1 MNLALHLIFTVFLCR
16 RCIPAYDSAMRRTGR
31 PDPTTFSQR
40 PLGEPAPK
48 PAHEIREDPKPQPPP
63 QINRSFHLCPPH
75 CSSHHHRSLVRDRIH
90 GVPRSAQGLL
100 DWSESESSA
109 HETNML
115 PEDRTDSPTFGPS
128 PGEADGPGQSSSP
141 AQGPGTDDSLSTD
154 SEPPPQ
160 PKGRKVG
167 ISSNAVAY
175 AISTGSCAGLITR
188 LLGDIRSLPPRKR
201 RKKAAELLAKCE
213 TMQAETDAC

>member
-1 MNLALHLIFTVFLCR
+1 MHPRLHQCHE
-16 RCIPAYDSAMRRTGR
+16 AHWSARSHCVQSTAPRGASSKASAR
-31 PDPTTFSQR
+31 NKRGPQAPT
-40 PLGEPAPK
+40 
-48 PAHEIREDPKPQPPP
+48 PPP
-63 QINRSFHLCPPH
+63 NQQKLPSLPPSLQLPPPPLA
-75 CSSHHHRSLVRDRIH
+75 SSSSNDRIH

-115 PEDRTDSPTFGPS
+115 PADRTDSPTIGPS

-213 TMQAETDAC
+213 TLQAETDAC